1 MKASWIT
8 LILIVGAIAPVAL
21 AQADSPTPPAPNAI
35 VIQPDES
42 TNSDSQPQNEL
53 DVYQDQMARIT
64 IETYSELSQI
74 AQAAG
79 AGQISSER
87 AAYLARR
94 SYELGIIRLQFLDSL
109 YQIAEINRAKENTG
123 KPDAQIPTVQT
134 SGNTLVVTP
143 PASAPD
149 IPESVAKYLG
159 LTAAQIAAIQAR
171 ITEEQRQVQPLLQ
184 QLSENRKAMTAATH
198 TRSFSNSHIRK
209 LAVEQS
215 HILQQLILANSRL
228 ERDVFQILTVEQ
240 RQKFETVE
248 TTPDVTQGALAQP

>member
-21 AQADSPTPPAPNAI
+21 AQADSSRPPAPGGI
-35 VIQPDES
+35 VIQPDD
-42 TNSDSQPQNEL
+42 SDSQPQNEL

-87 AAYLARR
+87 AAYLTRR

-123 KPDAQIPTVQT
+123 KPDPQIPALQT
-134 SGNTLVVTP
+134 SETTLVVTP
-143 PASAPD
+143 PTSSPD
-149 IPESVAKYLG
+149 IPESVAKYLE
-159 LTAAQIAAIQAR
+159 LTAAQMAAIQAR
-171 ITEEQRQVQPLLQ
+171 ITQEQRQVQPLLQ
-184 QLSENRKAMTAATH
+184 QLSKNRKAMTTAAH
-198 TRSFSNSHIRK
+198 TRSFSNSHVRK

-228 ERDVFQILTVEQ
+228 ERDVYQILTVEQ
-240 RQKFETVE
+240 RQKLNAVE
-248 TTPDVTQGALAQP
+248 TRASDITQRLSAEQ